1 MGDKVV
7 VFGGAGFIGSHVC
20 DKLSDAGY
28 DVSIFDI
35 QKSKYLRQDQTMIT
49 GDILDASQVQEA
61 ISGAKAIYN
70 FAGIADI
77 DDASSRPID
86 TVRYN
91 ILGNTIVLEAC
102 RLEKSVKRFVFAS
115 SMYVYSQSG
124 AFYRASK
131 QAAEDYIQI
140 FHEIYGLEYTI
151 LRYGTLYGPRSDN
164 RNAIYRFVRQALK
177 EGVIFY
183 NGNKNAKREYIH
195 VGDAARASVEILN
208 PEYAN
213 QNIVLTGT
221 QLFAVKDMLGMIEEI
236 SPEKIRIEYSS
247 KSEKVAHYVLT
258 PYKYSPKV
266 GRKFIPPL
274 QIDLGQGLLRLVEE
288 VYHEIH
294 PELNNG
300 DN

>member
-1 MGDKVV
+1 MGDKIV
-7 VFGGAGFIGSHVC
+7 VFGGSGFIGSHVC

-28 DVSIFDI
+28 DARIFDI
-35 QKSKYLRQDQTMIT
+35 QKSRYLRQDQTMVI
-49 GDILDASQVQEA
+49 GDILDDKQVKKA
-61 ISGAKAIYN
+61 ISGAKAVYN

-77 DDASSRPID
+77 DDASNRPID

-131 QAAEDYIQI
+131 QAAEDYIQV

-151 LRYGTLYGPRSDN
+151 LRYGTLYGPRSDS
-164 RNAIYRFVRQALK
+164 RNAIYRFVVQALK
-177 EGVIFY
+177 DGIISY
-183 NGNKNAKREYIH
+183 NGNKEAKREYIH
-195 VGDAARASVEILN
+195 AGDAARASVEILK

-213 QNIVLTGT
+213 QNIILTGT
-221 QLFAVKDMLGMIEEI
+221 QLFAVKDLLGMIQEI
-236 SPEKIRIEYSS
+236 V
-247 KSEKVAHYVLT
+247 SEKVRVEYGSISKKLAHYVLT

-266 GRKFIPPL
+266 GKKFIPPL
-274 QIDLGQGLLRLVEE
+274 QVDLGQGLLRLVEE
-288 VYHEIH
+288 VYHELH

-300 DN
+300 DE